1 MGSEIAIILQ
11 NAMAP
16 AFLLMAVAG
25 FITLFA
31 NRLARIVDR
40 ARVLEDCYRDTQGE
54 EHELV
59 VTELRDLETRMRI
72 VNSAIG
78 LGVASGITTCILVA
92 VIFLRELMAIQS
104 ANVIACLFIATVT
117 LMALALVQFMREV
130 QIAIRD
136 ICIREEFLERE

>member
-1 MGSEIAIILQ
+1 MQTEVATILQ

-25 FITLFA
+25 FITLFS

-40 ARVLEDCYRDTQGE
+40 ARVLETLYRETQGE

-59 VTELRDLETRMRI
+59 VVELRDLETRMRI
-72 VNSAIG
+72 VNSAIS

-104 ANVIACLFIATVT
+104 ANLISSLFIATVT
-117 LMALALVQFMREV
+117 LMALGLVQFMREV
-130 QIAIRD
+130 RIAIRD